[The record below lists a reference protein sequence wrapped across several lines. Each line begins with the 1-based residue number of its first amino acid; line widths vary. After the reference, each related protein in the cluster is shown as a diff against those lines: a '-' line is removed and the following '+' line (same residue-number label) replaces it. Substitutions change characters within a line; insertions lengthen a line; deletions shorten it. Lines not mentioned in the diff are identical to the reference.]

1 MGRVVPEE
9 QPPVSLNKR
18 YIMEKGRPGIDGDE
32 DEDAE
37 STCPSE
43 GLCEVGLAASAL
55 ARVQE
60 ASGWSAG

>member
-1 MGRVVPEE
+1 
-9 QPPVSLNKR
+9 
-18 YIMEKGRPGIDGDE
+18 MEKGRPGIDGDE

-37 STCPSE
+37 SACPSE